1 VIGLPRKRRVR
12 LTRQSCLMLA
22 AELIVLILAIWRL
35 GIVVFPSS
43 DDDGNPTRSLPTNL
57 SQGLTFAD
65 ALPTLTPDASVP
77 QRIIAF
83 PGASISAPIVPAGR
97 VQGTWETRHLGESV
111 GHLVGTSWLNGAGGN
126 IVLAGHVESA
136 TGAPGPF
143 AHLLETFRRHPHRL
157 RRTHRRQL
165 RRPGRTGTCDANHVH
180 GLGSRGQ
187 NLPGTTGGRCGTSG
201 YHCPEQVAQ
210 GLTCRITSIPR
221 RMPTR
226 PAKLRDQTRNA
237 RDDHGLSSA
246 ICFSITVRVLHHV
259 APDRSRRHTSVE

>member
-143 AHLLETFRRHPHRL
+143 AHLFEAEVGDLVIL
-157 RRTHRRQL
+157 RE
-165 RRPGRTGTCDANHVH
+165 
-180 GLGSRGQ
+180 GLQEKHFVVTLIDYAEPTDVS
-187 NLPGTTGGRCGTSG
+187 
-201 YHCPEQVAQ
+201 YVAQ
-210 GLTCRITSIPR
+210 DGRERVTLITCTDWDHEVKTYLGRLVVVAEPAVITAQNR
-221 RMPTR
+221 
-226 PAKLRDQTRNA
+226 
-237 RDDHGLSSA
+237 
-246 ICFSITVRVLHHV
+246 
-259 APDRSRRHTSVE
+259 